1 MILFKI
7 LKKFLL
13 LFLANKIGIIVF
25 DILDR

>member
-7 LKKFLL
+7 LKNFYCFFLE
-13 LFLANKIGIIVF
+13 NKIGIIVF